1 MTRSRPSVDRMLS
14 ASVHGTVLV
23 VAGGAVVAVGLLYGL
38 AVGLTELLP
47 SPAGPTPAGN
57 GSVFGTVAVVL
68 LLGATVA
75 TLGAQLVGYS
85 R

>member
-38 AVGLTELLP
+38 AVG
-47 SPAGPTPAGN
+47 
-57 GSVFGTVAVVL
+57 
-68 LLGATVA
+68 ATVA
-75 TLGAQLVGYS
+75 TLGAQLVGYA